1 MDGQAIFDIS
11 FQIICSSG
19 EARSMAMEAISLA
32 KEGKIEEARQMLTD
46 ARTEINKAHK
56 HQTNLITSEANG
68 EKNEVSV
75 LLIHSQDHLMNGMTV
90 LDMAGE
96 FIDLYER
103 MSGKYFIVLEGDDYW
118 LYPGKLL
125 EEYDFLEKNKDY
137 LAVAHNTVVVGR
149 DNEEIIFTSLEY
161 KILLML
167 FTNQNKLITREQ
179 LLDKIWDIAGNF
191 VNDNTLTV
199 YIKRIRE
206 KLEDETII
214 KTVRG
219 LGYRIGD

>member
-11 FQIICSSG
+11 FLIICSSG

-103 MSGKYFIVLEGDDYW
+103 
-118 LYPGKLL
+118 
-125 EEYDFLEKNKDY
+125 
-137 LAVAHNTVVVGR
+137 
-149 DNEEIIFTSLEY
+149 
-161 KILLML
+161 
-167 FTNQNKLITREQ
+167 
-179 LLDKIWDIAGNF
+179 
-191 VNDNTLTV
+191 
-199 YIKRIRE
+199 IK
-206 KLEDETII
+206 
-214 KTVRG
+214 
-219 LGYRIGD
+219 